1 MENKIN
7 NGRDECIIG
16 EKGIAHFEKEYNAT
30 YVADL
35 CLKDKYGV
43 WADEPSAVFYQETPP
58 VPGYSHYFAIIVR
71 GRQTFITSGESAVAE
86 PIVGIQAD
94 DGEVIFSRYR
104 HDYRT
109 SKDGSV
115 FIDGGRDY
123 TKCNNPGRLVEIRI
137 VDGELSLNSLNNT
150 LNSKKP
156 KV

>member
-1 MENKIN
+1 MNIN

-16 EKGIAHFEKEYNAT
+16 EKGIEHFEKQYNAK

-35 CLKDKYGV
+35 CLKDRDGN
-43 WADEPSAVFYQETPP
+43 WANEPTAIFYQETPP

-71 GRQTFITSGESAVAE
+71 GRQTLITSGESAVSE
-86 PIVGIQAD
+86 PIAGITAD

-104 HDYRT
+104 HDCRS
-109 SKDGSV
+109 SKDKSV

-123 TKCNNPGRLVEIRI
+123 TKHNNPSRLVEINI
-137 VDGELSLNSLNNT
+137 VDGEMLVKPLANDLT
-150 LNSKKP
+150 PKKP